1 MDQKDREI
9 YAHVIDAIVANTHAI
24 NKLIPVIELLQGSVT
39 HLLSLYI
46 KERDHEQQPAE

>member
-1 MDQKDREI
+1 MDERDKEV
-9 YAHVIDAIVANTHAI
+9 YAHVIDALVANTHAI

-46 KERDHEQQPAE
+46 NKEQASEPAE